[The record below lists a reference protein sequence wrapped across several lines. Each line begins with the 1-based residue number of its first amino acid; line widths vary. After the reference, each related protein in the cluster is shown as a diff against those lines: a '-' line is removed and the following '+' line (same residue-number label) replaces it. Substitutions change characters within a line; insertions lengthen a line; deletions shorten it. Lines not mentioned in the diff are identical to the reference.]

1 MIRKKMWVC
10 IFCLLFLVCLSG
22 CSNSPAE
29 KTAENK
35 LVIYTSFYP
44 LYDFSKKIAGDKAEV
59 INMVPVGVEPH
70 EWEPTTKDIVNL
82 NNADLFVYNG
92 LNMEQWADKVINSLQ
107 GKKPQC
113 VETAAGLSADGLD
126 PHIWLN
132 PLLAAEQ
139 MRKIK
144 EALCQIDPANTKQY
158 EQNYAENK
166 ALLEKLD
173 EEYKEGLALCQ
184 KKELIVAHQ
193 AFGYLCQAYGL
204 KQIAIQGLSAENEPN
219 PKHIK
224 EIIDF
229 IKRHQV
235 KVIFGEELVSPKL
248 TSSLAQE
255 AGCKVEILNT
265 LEGLSQEEKN
275 EGKEYFAVMRDNLKK
290 IKAALQ

>member
-1 MIRKKMWVC
+1 MIRKKTLVC
-10 IFCLLFLVCLSG
+10 IWGLLFFISLSA
-22 CSNSPAE
+22 CNNYSAE
-29 KTAENK
+29 KKASDK

-59 INMVPVGVEPH
+59 INMIPVGVEPH

-113 VETAAGLSADGLD
+113 VETATGLSSDGLD
-126 PHIWLN
+126 PHIWLD
-132 PLLAAEQ
+132 PLLAAKQ
-139 MRKIK
+139 MKKIK
-144 EALCQIDPANTKQY
+144 EALCQIDPDNAVQY
-158 EQNYAENK
+158 EQNYAENQS
-166 ALLEKLD
+166 LLKKLD
-173 EEYKEGLALCQ
+173 QEYKEELVLCRN
-184 KKELIVAHQ
+184 KDLIVAHQ
-193 AFGYLCQAYGL
+193 AFGYLCKAYDL
-204 KQIAIQGLSAENEPN
+204 NQIAIQGLFAESEPN

-229 IKRHQV
+229 IKDHKI
-235 KVIFGEELVSPKL
+235 KVIFGEEMVSPKL
-248 TSSLAQE
+248 TISLSKE
-255 AGCKVEILNT
+255 ANCKVEFLNT
-265 LEGLSQEEKN
+265 LEGLSQEEQD